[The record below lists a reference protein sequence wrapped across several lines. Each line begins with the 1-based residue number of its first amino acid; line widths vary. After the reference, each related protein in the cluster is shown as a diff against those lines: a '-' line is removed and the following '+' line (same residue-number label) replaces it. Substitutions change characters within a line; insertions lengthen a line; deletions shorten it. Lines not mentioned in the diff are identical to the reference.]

1 MKNNKPKIF
10 GKNSVF
16 IDKSVKFGKNV
27 VIFQNNIIKGQ
38 TYIADNAI
46 IGPSNYIYNGT
57 ISEGARIEFSY
68 LEDCEVGKN
77 AQIGPFSRLRK
88 GTKIA
93 ENVKIGNFVEV
104 KNSIIEK
111 NTKANHHAY
120 IGDAQIGKNCN
131 IGCGAIFVNYNGKI
145 KQKIKVGNNCFIGSN
160 CNIVA
165 PVQIEDNCYICAG
178 STVTKNT
185 NAYDFVIA
193 RSRET
198 IKQNYAKKYY

>member
-1 MKNNKPKIF
+1 MNNKLTFDEVFEKCMENPVSLETYDAICDNFEDFSELEKTMLIRTYF
-10 GKNSVF
+10 SLDAEFNRGKA
-16 IDKSVKFGKNV
+16 
-27 VIFQNNIIKGQ
+27 QNEERRL
-38 TYIADNAI
+38 YL
-46 IGPSNYIYNGT
+46 IGLYEYG
-57 ISEGARIEFSY
+57 G
-68 LEDCEVGKN
+68 D
-77 AQIGPFSRLRK
+77 
-88 GTKIA
+88 
-93 ENVKIGNFVEV
+93 EV

-198 IKQNYAKKYY
+198 IKQNYAKKYLNKEH